1 MESFLSRS
9 DTAGSSVKSKSY
21 GDFKKA
27 EPVTLA
33 NLDKDCF
40 IIPIANLDRFLPAG
54 VPVSIISSNNIWLNI
69 HGKIYFKGY
78 LSYENRYEYK
88 FLDV

>member
-1 MESFLSRS
+1 METFLPRS
-9 DTAGSSVKSKSY
+9 DIAGSSMKSKSY

-54 VPVSIISSNNIWLNI
+54 VPVSI
-69 HGKIYFKGY
+69 
-78 LSYENRYEYK
+78 
-88 FLDV
+88 